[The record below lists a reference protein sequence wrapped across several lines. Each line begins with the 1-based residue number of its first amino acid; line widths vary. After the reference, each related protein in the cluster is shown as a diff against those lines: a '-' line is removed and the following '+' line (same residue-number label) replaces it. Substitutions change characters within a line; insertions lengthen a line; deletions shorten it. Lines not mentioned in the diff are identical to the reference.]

1 MEFCPRFVNCAY
13 THVSRTEALFT
24 RLRCKQWSCEY
35 CAKKNQSIWAAFLL
49 DRLPEVA
56 DTWWLVTLTAHS
68 KLRTAE
74 LSLKNIRDNIDR
86 LMKRVKRVF
95 GKVEYVRVYEKHP
108 TSEARHAHFIMSG
121 LSPWVVN
128 GCSAKLRP
136 MALAVMER
144 GGTRGTWSVKTWFK
158 KNAQEVN
165 LGYMVDVSGA
175 ISHTGKVVSYVV
187 KYLTKSQQDLTEK
200 GLRHV
205 QTSRGVGS
213 PKQESDY
220 AWNVVSFVTAR
231 DFTAGQEVFDLQA
244 GTPINSDYWNEQDV
258 YPPEM
263 I

>member
-56 DTWWLVTLTAHS
+56 ETWWLVTLTAHS

-108 TSEARHAHFIMSG
+108 TSEARHAHFIISC
-121 LSPWVVN
+121 LAPYVVV
-128 GCSAKLRP
+128 GCSEKLRP
-136 MALAVMER
+136 MALAVTER
-144 GGTRGTWSVKTWFK
+144 HGSRGTWSVKTWFK
-158 KNAQEVN
+158 KTAQECG
-165 LGYMVDVSGA
+165 LGYMVDVSEA
-175 ISHTGKVVSYVV
+175 ISNTGKVVSYIV
-187 KYLTKSQQDLTEK
+187 KYLTKSQKDLTEK

-205 QTSRGVGS
+205 QTSRGIGS
-213 PKQESDY
+213 WSLESEY
-220 AWNVVSFVTAR
+220 AWKVVSFVTAR
-231 DFTAGQEVFDLQA
+231 DFKRGMEVIDLQTA
-244 GTPINSDYWNEQDV
+244 MPISDDYWNEQDV